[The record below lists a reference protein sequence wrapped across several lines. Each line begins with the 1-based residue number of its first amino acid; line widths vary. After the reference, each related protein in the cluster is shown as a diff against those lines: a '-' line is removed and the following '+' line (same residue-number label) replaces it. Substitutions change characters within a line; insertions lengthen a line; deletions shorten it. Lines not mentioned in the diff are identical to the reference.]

1 VDKVVY
7 RLGVAKGGW
16 ETLCQSQPTPKKKK
30 KKKKKK
36 ESKHITLIKRD
47 NSKWMPA
54 NFLSF
59 TSDGCNKKWR
69 LRK

>member
-16 ETLCQSQPTPKKKK
+16 ETLCQSQPTPKKE
-30 KKKKKK
+30 KK

-54 NFLSF
+54 NFFSF
-59 TSDGCNKKWR
+59 TSKMMDVIRSGG
-69 LRK
+69 